1 MKLGSMKSAS
11 RDGALVV
18 FSDDLKQ
25 CAPAGDIARSL
36 LEALEHWDVAAP
48 KLKALSDA
56 LHAGKAQG
64 AMPVDAAQMAACLP
78 RAPQFVDGSAYLY
91 HVELVRKA
99 RGAEMPPS
107 FLDDP
112 LMYQAVSDAFLA
124 PQADIVCGSEDWGI
138 DFEGEVGV
146 VVDDVPMG
154 VTPEQAR
161 DHIKLVLILND
172 VSLRGLIPAELGKG
186 FGFLQSKPRSALSMA
201 AVTPDSLGAAWDGGK
216 VSLPLHCHYNGKA
229 YGHPNAGNDM
239 QFDFPRLI
247 AHAAKTRP
255 LSAGSIVG
263 SGTISN
269 RDQSVGS
276 CCLAEVRMIETI
288 RDGKPATPFMKFGD
302 TIRIEMLDKA
312 GKSIFGAIDQ
322 KVVKG

>member
-18 FSDDLKQ
+18 LSDDLKT

-36 LEALEHWDVAAP
+36 LDAVEHWDVAGP
-48 KLKALSDA
+48 KLQALADA
-56 LHAGKAQG
+56 LTAGKAEG
-64 AMPVDAAQMAACLP
+64 AMPVDPSQMVACLP

-112 LMYQAVSDAFLA
+112 LMYQAVSDGFLT
-124 PQADIVCGSEDWGI
+124 PTSDIVCSSEEWGI

-146 VVDDVPMG
+146 IVDDVPMG
-154 VTPEQAR
+154 VTPEQAKQ
-161 DHIKLVLILND
+161 HIKLVLILND
-172 VSLRGLIPAELGKG
+172 VSLRGLIPAELAKG

-201 AVTPDSLGAAWDGGK
+201 AVTPDSLGDAWDGGK
-216 VSLPLHCHYNGKA
+216 VKLPMLVHYNGKL
-229 YGHPNAGNDM
+229 YGQPDTGQDM

-247 AHAAKTRP
+247 SHAAKTRP
-255 LSAGSIVG
+255 LAAGSIVG

-269 RDQSVGS
+269 RQEGVGS

-288 RDGKPATPFMKFGD
+288 RDGKPSTPFMKFGD
-302 TIRIEMLDKA
+302 TIRIEMLDGA
-312 GKSIFGAIDQ
+312 GHSIFGAIDQ

>member
-18 FSDDLKQ
+18 LSDDLKS
-25 CAPAGDIARSL
+25 CVPAGDIARSL
-36 LEALEHWDVAAP
+36 LDAVEHWDIAGP
-48 KLKALSDA
+48 KLQALADA
-56 LHAGKAQG
+56 LKAGKAEG
-64 AMPVDAAQMAACLP
+64 VMPVDASQMAACLP

-112 LMYQAVSDAFLA
+112 LMYQAVSDGFLT
-124 PQADIVCGSEDWGI
+124 PTGDIVCGSEDWGI

-154 VTPEQAR
+154 VTPEEAKK
-161 DHIKLVLILND
+161 HIKLVLILND

-186 FGFLQSKPRSALSMA
+186 FGFVQSKPRSTLSMA
-201 AVTPDSLGAAWDGGK
+201 AVTPDSLGDAWDGGK
-216 VSLPLHCHYNGKA
+216 VKLPLVVHYNDKLYGRPDTGK
-229 YGHPNAGNDM
+229 DM

-247 AHAAKTRP
+247 SHAAKTRP
-255 LSAGSIVG
+255 LAAGAIVG

-269 RDQSVGS
+269 REEGVGS

-288 RDGKPATPFMKFGD
+288 RDGKPSTPFMKFGD
-302 TIRIEMLDKA
+302 RVRIEMLDKA
-312 GKSIFGAIDQ
+312 GASIFGPIDQ